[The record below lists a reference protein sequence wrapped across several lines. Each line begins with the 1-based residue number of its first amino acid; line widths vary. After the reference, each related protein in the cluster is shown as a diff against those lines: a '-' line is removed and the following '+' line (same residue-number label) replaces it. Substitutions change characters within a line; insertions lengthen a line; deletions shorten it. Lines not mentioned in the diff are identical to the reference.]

1 MTPPNDAHS
10 RRSSEGSPAPQG
22 SAAPRLRR
30 TAWLGLRPAEWALVA
45 AIVVAVLLTGI
56 VDSNHSYFRLPWQ
69 SLTDILRNTA
79 LLGIFALGATVVI
92 IAGGIDLSS
101 GSMIALSGT
110 IAATTMLALASMP
123 APSMAPGSASASG
136 TPSGPTRSGSS
147 RCFAAAEASRSSTSA
162 ASGFYGT
169 NRGS

>member
-1 MTPPNDAHS
+1 MTPPNAP
-10 RRSSEGSPAPQG
+10 RSAPTSEVATATPAG
-22 SAAPRLRR
+22 GAAPRLRR
-30 TAWLGLRPAEWALVA
+30 STRFGLRPAEWALVA
-45 AIVVAVLLTGI
+45 AIVVAVLLTGL

-110 IAATTMLALASMP
+110 IAATTMLALAP
-123 APSMAPGSASASG
+123 KEIMAFKAV
-136 TPSGPTRSGSS
+136 GPVVVGVGVSLVSLICS
-147 RCFAAAEASRSSTSA
+147 YIL
-162 ASGFYGT
+162 FYLFYYMWG
-169 NRGS
+169 R

>member
-1 MTPPNDAHS
+1 MTPPNDANS

-30 TAWLGLRPAEWALVA
+30 TAWLGLRSAEWALVA
-45 AIVVAVLLTGI
+45 AIVVAVLLTGV

-110 IAATTMLALASMP
+110 IAATAMLALAPKEIMAFKPVGP
-123 APSMAPGSASASG
+123 AVVGVGVLAALLTGFLVG
-136 TPSGPTRSGSS
+136 TPG
-147 RCFAAAEASRSSTSA
+147 
-162 ASGFYGT
+162 
-169 NRGS
+169 